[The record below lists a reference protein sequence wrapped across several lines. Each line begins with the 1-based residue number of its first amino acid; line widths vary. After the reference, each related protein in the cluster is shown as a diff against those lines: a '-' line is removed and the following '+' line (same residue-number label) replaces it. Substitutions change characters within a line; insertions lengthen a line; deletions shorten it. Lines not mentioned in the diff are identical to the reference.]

1 MMRIFKVK
9 AKVSREVHGLGEGV
23 SYVSL
28 LVLAS
33 DERDVKALAEKYFQE
48 EGLKKENFDILSIEE
63 IKSRK
68 GKVLGIIVG

>member
-1 MMRIFKVK
+1 MMRVFKVK
-9 AKVSREVHGLGEGV
+9 AKVSQEVHESGEGV

-48 EGLKKENFDILSIEE
+48 EGLKKENFEILSIEE
-63 IKSRK
+63 IKSKK
-68 GKVLGIIVG
+68 GKILGIIVG